1 MFSLEGRRL
10 LLYHGGLGINIF
22 PIMIDLYPDP
32 NGNQHGSK
40 PIVLGIGIERKN
52 ALTPVGLSK
61 TLKDFSNV
69 ARKPCLIN

>member
-1 MFSLEGRRL
+1 MFSLEGQRL

-40 PIVLGIGIERKN
+40 PIVLGISIESKN
-52 ALTPVGLSK
+52 VVK
-61 TLKDFSNV
+61 H
-69 ARKPCLIN
+69 

>member
-1 MFSLEGRRL
+1 MTYTKKVKKCYVLKCWMFSLEGRRL

-40 PIVLGIGIERKN
+40 PIVLGISIECKN
-52 ALTPVGLSK
+52 VVK
-61 TLKDFSNV
+61 H
-69 ARKPCLIN
+69 